1 MSILSPLIKSIVKI
15 IHCDITTFM
24 KKADGYLSK
33 IWQDGKAACF
43 EFQTST
49 NISIQSGQFLMT
61 RGREDILSV
70 PVYPIDVENRLFTSM
85 NSAGNHWRVGD
96 EISISGP
103 QGKGFAIPSV
113 SHRLLMVSSTSTP
126 LRLLP
131 VAISLISRGGEAA
144 LFSGTVPEHLPGEVE
159 LLSRDQLGDALDW
172 ADCIIGDARLKGLT
186 KWMGL
191 FSGQKNSPLGRG
203 VQLLIDTPLVCA
215 GVSECGVC
223 AVKTKHGWK
232 QACSDGPVFLLDELE
247 IP

>member
-1 MSILSPLIKSIVKI
+1 
-15 IHCDITTFM
+15 M

-33 IWQDGKAACF
+33 IWQNRRAACF
-43 EFQTST
+43 EFQTLT
-49 NISIQSGQFLMT
+49 NNSIQSGQFLMA
-61 RGREDILSV
+61 RGHEDILPV

-85 NSAGNHWRVGD
+85 SSAGAHWKVGD

-103 QGKGFAIPSV
+103 HGKGFAIPSV
-113 SHRLLMVSSTSTP
+113 SLRLLMVSSTSTP

-131 VAISLISRGGEAA
+131 AAISLISRGGEAD
-144 LFSGTVPEHLPGEVE
+144 LFSEFIPEHLPGEVE
-159 LLSRDQLGDALDW
+159 LLSKDQLGDALDW

-186 KWMGL
+186 KWMEI
-191 FSGQKNSPLGRG
+191 FPGQKTTPIGRG

-215 GVSECGVC
+215 GASECGVC

-247 IP
+247 IQ